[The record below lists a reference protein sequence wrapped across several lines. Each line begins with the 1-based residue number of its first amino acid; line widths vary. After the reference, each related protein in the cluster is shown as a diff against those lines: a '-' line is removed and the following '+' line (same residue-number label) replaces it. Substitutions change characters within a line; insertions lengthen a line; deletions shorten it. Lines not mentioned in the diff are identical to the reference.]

1 MKAKRKFTKEF
12 KREVVEA
19 DRSGALTATQAIK
32 QYEIV
37 SSVLYGW
44 MDKYDHGK
52 LGNEATETGALENK
66 IAELECKVGQQA
78 MEIEFLKK
86 VRAMQLQRKND
97 NPSGKPMSGSQY
109 SAGAKC

>member
-19 DRSGALTATQAIK
+19 VKSGALTTTQAIR

-52 LGNEATETGALENK
+52 LGNEPTETGAFENK
-66 IAELECKVGQQA
+66 IAELERKVGQQA

-86 VRAMQLQRKND
+86 VRAMQLQRKNE
-97 NPSGKPMSGSQY
+97 NPSGKAMNGSQH
-109 SAGAKC
+109 SGGAKC

>member
-12 KREVVEA
+12 KREVVETV
-19 DRSGALTATQAIK
+19 RSGALTVTQALK

-37 SSVLYGW
+37 SSILYGW
-44 MDKYDHGK
+44 MDQYDHGRF
-52 LGNEATETGALENK
+52 GNEPTETGALENK
-66 IAELECKVGQQA
+66 IAELERKVGQQA

-86 VRAMQLQRKND
+86 VRAMQAQRKNG

-109 SAGAKC
+109 SGGAKC